1 MKLVLIVLLCS
12 CMNQGAAFYDK
23 VLDDYG
29 LHSAFIAIDVQSG
42 GYTGRTVIEN
52 AKLYYFFNQTRGY
65 DKADYMKFMKERL
78 LNKDRISLGDVSL
91 KKWRFFK
98 VVAISSVED
107 HASKGLDKF
116 IDHYFKGKVIKEG
129 IGVAETNAVISKLFD
144 FGVRAKVDDGT
155 GILVIAR

>member
-1 MKLVLIVLLCS
+1 MKLALIALLCS

-23 VLDDYG
+23 VLGDYS
-29 LHSAFIAIDVQSG
+29 LHSTFVAIDVQSR

-52 AKLYYFFNQTRGY
+52 ADLYYFFNQTRGY
-65 DKADYMKFMKERL
+65 DQADYIKFMKERL

-98 VVAISSVED
+98 VAAISSVGE
-107 HASKGLDKF
+107 HASKGLEKF
-116 IDHYFKGKVIKEG
+116 IGHYFQGKVIKEG
-129 IGVAETNAVISKLFD
+129 IGVAERNAVISKLFD
-144 FGVRAKVDDGT
+144 FGVRAKIDDGT